1 MQYWILAVFRF
12 REKAP
17 LGRLLVLIRR
27 NSVWNNYFDQLT
39 AKKIFSRIREKWRW
53 ESSLTSAGQFH
64 SRFEKSQF
72 GGHGR
77 CTSNRPKSGYAR
89 PFGLIFVLGAA
100 HVHGEQVGHLTS
112 DPPPLSETAMAVCV
126 QKHVFRNDLLTHPTN
141 PEVAACQAPVFG
153 LRFVVSVS
161 TVYGDNLA
169 SGFGIFRALF
179 LCQARL
185 GALFMLRSF

>member
-1 MQYWILAVFRF
+1 MAGAL
-12 REKAP
+12 
-17 LGRLLVLIRR
+17 
-27 NSVWNNYFDQLT
+27 
-39 AKKIFSRIREKWRW
+39 RIALSPATRV
-53 ESSLTSAGQFH
+53 GI
-64 SRFEKSQF
+64 
-72 GGHGR
+72 
-77 CTSNRPKSGYAR
+77 
-89 PFGLIFVLGAA
+89 IFVLGAA

-141 PEVAACQAPVFG
+141 PEVAACRAPVFG

-179 LCQARL
+179 LRQARL
-185 GALFMLRSF
+185 GA

>member
-1 MQYWILAVFRF
+1 MQYWILAFFRF
-12 REKAP
+12 REN
-17 LGRLLVLIRR
+17 LGRLLVRARR
-27 NSVWNNYFDQLT
+27 NSVLAVFFDRLT
-39 AKKIFSRIREKWRW
+39 AKKNFSRIREKWRW
-53 ESSLTSAGQFH
+53 QSSLTSVRKFH

-89 PFGLIFVLGAA
+89 PFGIIFVLGAA

-141 PEVAACQAPVFG
+141 PEVAACRAPVFG

-169 SGFGIFRALF
+169 SGFGIFRAFL
-179 LCQARL
+179 LCQGTL
-185 GALFMLRSF
+185 GALFVLRSF